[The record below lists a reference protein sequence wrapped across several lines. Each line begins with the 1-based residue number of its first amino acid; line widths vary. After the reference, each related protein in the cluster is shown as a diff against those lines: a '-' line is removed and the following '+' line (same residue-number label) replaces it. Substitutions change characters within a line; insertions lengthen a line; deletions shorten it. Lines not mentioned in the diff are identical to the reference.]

1 VCQPDIKQTS
11 RVHVQQDTEARS
23 CSRRAKRMRGR
34 EHAYPPREE
43 SAAHGRLTP
52 APVDEPA
59 GDSHSNARRRNL
71 IGPKTPQPG
80 GSACAPDERSEDGP
94 AVTGVSIAV
103 GVGLMCALLSALAT
117 NLAFLFKHKGAVAA
131 PDVDMRHPLRSAI
144 DLFRS
149 KWWSIGWGVA
159 AVAFALHVAALTL
172 APISIGQAVLAG
184 GLVFL
189 AVLAERY
196 FGFEL
201 GRRQWIGIGLVA
213 ASLSLL
219 TLTGGGE
226 GDAQSDYSL
235 AGMILFEGIAVCVGL
250 ILVLSHLIERI
261 PAQRGVLLGIAAGL
275 GFGISDV
282 AIKAL
287 SGDLESGP
295 VGLLSPWSVVIVTAA
310 VFSFF
315 ASARSLQIGDG
326 VAVIA
331 VTSVAA
337 NLSTIIAGLAVFG
350 DRLGSDALVIGVRGA
365 AFALILLG
373 AALIPAPVRAGEA
386 LEESAVEPGT
396 PTVSPALSRTSE
408 AEPSPQTAA
417 RQ

>member
-1 VCQPDIKQTS
+1 VS
-11 RVHVQQDTEARS
+11 EVS
-23 CSRRAKRMRGR
+23 
-34 EHAYPPREE
+34 
-43 SAAHGRLTP
+43 L
-52 APVDEPA
+52 PV
-59 GDSHSNARRRNL
+59 GIGL
-71 IGPKTPQPG
+71 I
-80 GSACAPDERSEDGP
+80 
-94 AVTGVSIAV
+94 
-103 GVGLMCALLSALAT
+103 CALLSALGT
-117 NLAFLFKHKGAVAA
+117 NLAFLFKHRGAVAA
-131 PDVDMRHPLRSAI
+131 PDVDMRHPLRSAV

-159 AVAFALHVAALTL
+159 AVAFALHVAALSL

-189 AVLAERY
+189 AVLAERF

-213 ASLSLL
+213 VSLSLL
-219 TLTGGGE
+219 TLTGGG
-226 GDAQSDYSL
+226 GGGGAHADYSL
-235 AGMILFEGIAVCVGL
+235 AGMIIFEAIAVGL
-250 ILVLSHLIERI
+250 GLLLVFSHLIERI
-261 PAQRGVLLGIAAGL
+261 QAQPGVLLGIAAGL

-287 SGDLESGP
+287 SGDLDGGP
-295 VGLLSPWSVVIVTAA
+295 IGLISPWSVIIVTAA

-337 NLSTIIAGLAVFG
+337 NLSTILAGLAVFG
-350 DRLGSDALVIGVRGA
+350 DQLGKNALVIGVRLA
-365 AFALILLG
+365 AFGLILAG

-386 LEESAVEPGT
+386 LEESAAGSPSPSESRPSSITHPDEPGR
-396 PTVSPALSRTSE
+396 AR
-408 AEPSPQTAA
+408 AA
-417 RQ
+417 P

>member
-1 VCQPDIKQTS
+1 VTS
-11 RVHVQQDTEARS
+11 
-23 CSRRAKRMRGR
+23 
-34 EHAYPPREE
+34 
-43 SAAHGRLTP
+43 
-52 APVDEPA
+52 
-59 GDSHSNARRRNL
+59 
-71 IGPKTPQPG
+71 
-80 GSACAPDERSEDGP
+80 
-94 AVTGVSIAV
+94 VSLEV
-103 GVGLMCALLSALAT
+103 GVGLICALLSALGT
-117 NLAFLFKHKGAVAA
+117 NLAFLFKLKGAVAA
-131 PDVDMRHPLRSAI
+131 PDVDMRHPLRSAV

-149 KWWSIGWGVA
+149 RWWSIGWAVA

-172 APISIGQAVLAG
+172 APISIGQAVLAS

-189 AVLAERY
+189 AVLAERF

-213 ASLSLL
+213 VALSLL
-219 TLTGGGE
+219 ALTAGGGA
-226 GDAQSDYSL
+226 GAHSDYSL
-235 AGMILFEGIAVCVGL
+235 AGMIVFEGIAVGVGL
-250 ILVLSHLIERI
+250 LLVLSHLIERI
-261 PAQRGVLLGIAAGL
+261 PVQRGVLLGIAAGL

-282 AIKAL
+282 AVKAL
-287 SGDLESGP
+287 SGDLQDGP

-350 DRLGSDALVIGVRGA
+350 DRLGNSALVIGVRLA
-365 AFALILLG
+365 AFTLILVG

-386 LEESAVEPGT
+386 LEESANRT
-396 PTVSPALSRTSE
+396 TVAP
-408 AEPSPQTAA
+408 
-417 RQ
+417 

>member
-1 VCQPDIKQTS
+1 VS
-11 RVHVQQDTEARS
+11 
-23 CSRRAKRMRGR
+23 
-34 EHAYPPREE
+34 
-43 SAAHGRLTP
+43 
-52 APVDEPA
+52 
-59 GDSHSNARRRNL
+59 
-71 IGPKTPQPG
+71 
-80 GSACAPDERSEDGP
+80 
-94 AVTGVSIAV
+94 GVSLAV
-103 GVGLMCALLSALAT
+103 GVGLICALLSALGT
-117 NLAFLFKHKGAVAA
+117 NLAFLFKHRGAVAA
-131 PDVDMRHPLRSAI
+131 PDIEMRHPLRSAI

-159 AVAFALHVAALTL
+159 GVAFALHVAALSL

-189 AVLAERY
+189 AVLAERF

-213 ASLSLL
+213 VSLSLL
-219 TLTGGGE
+219 TLTGGGR
-226 GDAQSDYSL
+226 GGAHAGYSL
-235 AGMILFEGIAVCVGL
+235 VGMIIFEGIAICVGL
-250 ILVLSHLIERI
+250 LLVLSHLIERI
-261 PAQRGVLLGIAAGL
+261 PAQRGVLLGIAGGL
-275 GFGISDV
+275 GFGVSDV

-287 SGDLESGP
+287 SGDLDSGP
-295 VGLLSPWSVVIVTAA
+295 LGLLSPWSVVIVTAA

-350 DRLGSDALVIGVRGA
+350 DRLGNNALVVGVRLG

-373 AALIPAPVRAGEA
+373 AALIPAPVRAGEV
-386 LEESAVEPGT
+386 LEEAEVQPGSPTASA
-396 PTVSPALSRTSE
+396 A
-408 AEPSPQTAA
+408 
-417 RQ
+417 

>member
-1 VCQPDIKQTS
+1 
-11 RVHVQQDTEARS
+11 
-23 CSRRAKRMRGR
+23 M
-34 EHAYPPREE
+34 
-43 SAAHGRLTP
+43 
-52 APVDEPA
+52 
-59 GDSHSNARRRNL
+59 
-71 IGPKTPQPG
+71 
-80 GSACAPDERSEDGP
+80 
-94 AVTGVSIAV
+94 TGVSLS
-103 GVGLMCALLSALAT
+103 VGLGLICALLSALGT
-117 NLAFLFKHKGAVAA
+117 NLAFLSRYKGAVAA
-131 PDVDMRHPLRSAI
+131 PDVDVRRPLRSAL

-149 KWWSIGWGVA
+149 RWWSVGWGVA

-189 AVLAERY
+189 AVLAERF

-213 ASLSLL
+213 VSLALL
-219 TLTGGGE
+219 TLTGGGGGE
-226 GDAQSDYSL
+226 ANSGYSL
-235 AGMILFEGIAVCVGL
+235 AGMIVFEGIAVGVGL

-261 PAQRGVLLGIAAGL
+261 PVQRGVLLGIAAGL

-287 SGDLESGP
+287 SGDLDSGP

-310 VFSFF
+310 VFSFY

-350 DRLGSDALVIGVRGA
+350 DRLGHDPLVIGVRIA
-365 AFALILLG
+365 AFAMILIG

-386 LEESAVEPGT
+386 LDH
-396 PTVSPALSRTSE
+396 PA
-408 AEPSPQTAA
+408 AEPERATPNPA
-417 RQ
+417 